1 MTEAIIYEE
10 EFEEISEDIS
20 RLLPMEINHYIE
32 PICGSM
38 ETFINLNL
46 KKQLPFPVLSD
57 PDNSLISIY
66 EYVKV
71 TPEEFYQAMENSYRK
86 NKRSTSGIEKEV

>member
-10 EFEEISEDIS
+10 AFEEISEDIS
-20 RLLPMEINHYIE
+20 RLLPEKINHYIE

-46 KKQLPFPVLSD
+46 KNQLPSPISPITCDSD
-57 PDNSLISIY
+57 ENDAPTVPGMPIY
-66 EYVKV
+66 
-71 TPEEFYQAMENSYRK
+71 
-86 NKRSTSGIEKEV
+86 